1 MNIEDVAAETP
12 EAILYEP
19 IDIIQGLKPE
29 QAKKIAHQVGLGA
42 VEDKIVKLLTNMYDL
57 FIKKDALLIEI
68 NPYAEDAFDTSKCKI
83 FIDLIL
89 YRTYI
94 TGILSIY
101 ADFALDAK
109 FRFDDTAEY
118 RQKELFEYRDF
129 TQEDEREV
137 AAAKFDLN
145 YITLDGRIGCLVNGA
160 GLAMATMDI
169 IKLNGGDPANFLD
182 VGGGATTEA
191 ITEAFKIITSDPK
204 VHAILVNIFGGIM
217 RCDVI
222 AEGIIA
228 ASKQLNLKIPI
239 VVRLLGTKREEANQ
253 LIKDSKLRI
262 FPRDD
267 LDEAANLSVH
277 LADIVHLAREAKL
290 DVNFE
295 FPEIK

>member
-1 MNIEDVAAETP
+1 M
-12 EAILYEP
+12 
-19 IDIIQGLKPE
+19 
-29 QAKKIAHQVGLGA
+29 
-42 VEDKIVKLLTNMYDL
+42 
-57 FIKKDALLIEI
+57 
-68 NPYAEDAFDTSKCKI
+68 
-83 FIDLIL
+83 
-89 YRTYI
+89 
-94 TGILSIY
+94 
-101 ADFALDAK
+101 DAK

-295 FPEIK
+295 FPDIK